1 MLSSQRL
8 VSRSTGSFWPVSSA
22 QVATQRL
29 WLSGPGASSRRS
41 CRTSARVRRRL
52 DTIACRREG
61 SRPLYDAYRYSFRS
75 GGLCLHALRRP
86 AHSAGRRTRRATLSV
101 PCRCAE
107 LGRAVWT
114 RWRRAP
120 CREAGPS
127 PLGWAVGAGGSRDE
141 LRSVRM
147 RPVPRHVRFL
157 PPRGHAA
164 QAPAELYGAP
174 KACRTWTR
182 GVGGLGLG
190 LQTGSVRSSREGAP
204 AEPRG
209 VYGVSSEPLGLFMET
224 RTQMLSSAAH
234 TVHTTSTQS
243 QNKRAVGAAC

>member
-1 MLSSQRL
+1 M
-8 VSRSTGSFWPVSSA
+8 
-22 QVATQRL
+22 
-29 WLSGPGASSRRS
+29 
-41 CRTSARVRRRL
+41 RRRL

-61 SRPLYDAYRYSFRS
+61 SWPLYDAFLHRFRQ
-75 GGLCLHALRRP
+75 RRP
-86 AHSAGRRTRRATLSV
+86 YVSTHCAGLRTARVDGRAAR

-127 PLGWAVGAGGSRDE
+127 PPGWAVGAGGSRDE
-141 LRSVRM
+141 LRSARM

-182 GVGGLGLG
+182 GVGGLSLG

-204 AEPRG
+204 AEPWG

-224 RTQMLSSAAH
+224 RTRMLSSAAH